1 MEDDVKELE
10 EYARGLYINGLD
22 NNPDDIGIEYFVEGF
37 VLGVLTEREHSK

>member
-22 NNPDDIGIEYFVEGF
+22 NDPVDIGIEYFVEGF